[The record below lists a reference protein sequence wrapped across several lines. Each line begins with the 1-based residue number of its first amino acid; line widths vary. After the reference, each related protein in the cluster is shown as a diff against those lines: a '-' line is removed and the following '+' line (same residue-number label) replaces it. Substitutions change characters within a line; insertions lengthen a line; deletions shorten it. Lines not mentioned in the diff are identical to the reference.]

1 MKKKI
6 IVNERDIWEMMY
18 SLERDPTNKP
28 YAIREFRKF
37 LSDNPEYINQEFKFQ
52 FDPKTM
58 LMQAAT
64 SGIVTAVE
72 ILIEFKANIE
82 QRSSTEGKTA
92 LHYGLEEGGHSY
104 RAVTKLLELGA
115 NPDALIPY
123 DQKISHPIKIIFH
136 SYYDTSNEVAIKLLK
151 DFYKAGAN
159 FNHPSIAGVI
169 DDYDLIEAQKT
180 FDKLRDAYNGK
191 CKYEYSESE
200 YSVSNDDSEYRG
212 SDDGSEYSAS
222 TDDDYEK
229 ELKIENAP
237 VLYPANIE
245 SKNVYVL
252 KLEANKEPINKE
264 DFNIKTF
271 LFEGQKMMTHA
282 TQGFKAVDFAVDM
295 HNLISEPTVVNS
307 QLVLRDVIEFQ
318 SIIQGS
324 NSYLLGLSAIDI
336 TSLVSNGKYKQ
347 AIAQVIKTAEYMV
360 LPTLAEGELFS
371 ALYAAKVMTITGL
384 VTAAK
389 LYTYYS
395 NYGTKI
401 SEFNSNIAYGR
412 LFHYCGFEDSAKDY
426 IVDALDI
433 AGIHHPLLQHI
444 HTEKI
449 LSGEDFLSYYYK

>member
-1 MKKKI
+1 MTKEI
-6 IVNERDIWEMMY
+6 RVNERDIWEMMY

-28 YAIREFRKF
+28 YAIQEFRKF
-37 LSDNPEYINQEFKFQ
+37 LSDNPECINQEFKFQ
-52 FDPKTM
+52 FHPKTM

-123 DQKISHPIKIIFH
+123 DQKISHPIKIIFY

-151 DFYKAGAN
+151 DFYKAGAD
-159 FNHPSIAGVI
+159 FDHPSIAGVI

-200 YSVSNDDSEYRG
+200 DSVSTDDDSEYRG
-212 SDDGSEYSAS
+212 SDDGS
-222 TDDDYEK
+222 EK

-245 SKNVYVL
+245 SNNVYVL

-264 DFNIKTF
+264 GFNIKTF
-271 LFEGQKMMTHA
+271 LFEGQKMMTQA
-282 TQGFKAVDFAVDM
+282 TQGFKAIDFAVDM
-295 HNLISEPTVVNS
+295 YKLISEPTVANS
-307 QLVLRDVIEFQ
+307 QLVLRDVIHFQ

-324 NSYLLGLSAIDI
+324 NNYLLGLSAIDI

-347 AIAQVIKTAEYMV
+347 AIGQVIKTAEYMV

-371 ALYAAKVMTITGL
+371 ALYTAKVMTLTGL
-384 VTAAK
+384 VTAAN
-389 LYTYYS
+389 LYIHYS

-401 SEFNSNIAYGR
+401 SEFNSNIAYGK
-412 LFHYCGFEDSAKDY
+412 LFHYCGFENSAKDY

>member
-1 MKKKI
+1 MTKEI
-6 IVNERDIWEMMY
+6 RVNERDILDMMY
-18 SLERDPTNKP
+18 SLERDPTNKS

-37 LSDNPEYINQEFKFQ
+37 LLDNPECINQEFKFMYYPQ
-52 FDPKTM
+52 TM
-58 LMQAAT
+58 LMRAAV

-82 QRSSTEGKTA
+82 QRSSTEDRTA
-92 LHYGLEEGGHSY
+92 LHYVLEEGGSY
-104 RAVTKLLELGA
+104 KAVIKLLELGA
-115 NPDALIPY
+115 DPDALMLY
-123 DQKISHPIKIIFH
+123 DQKFLHPIQIIFH
-136 SYYDTSNEVAIKLLK
+136 SYSEANEVAIKLLK
-151 DFYKAGAN
+151 EFYKAGAN
-159 FNHPSIAGVI
+159 FNHPSIEGVI

-200 YSVSNDDSEYRG
+200 DSVSNDDYEYRG
-212 SDDGSEYSAS
+212 LDDGSEYSAS
-222 TDDDYEK
+222 IDDDYEK

-245 SKNVYVL
+245 SNNIYVL
-252 KLEANKEPINKE
+252 MLEANKEPINKE

-295 HNLISEPTVVNS
+295 HNLISEPTVGNS
-307 QLVLRDVIEFQ
+307 QLVLRDVIHFQ

-336 TSLVSNGKYKQ
+336 TSLVSHGKYKQ
-347 AIAQVIKTAEYMV
+347 AIGEVIKTAEYMV

-389 LYTYYS
+389 LYIHYS

-401 SEFNSNIAYGR
+401 SEFNSNIAYGK
-412 LFHYCGFEDSAKDY
+412 LFHYCGFENSAKDY